1 MVSLEDFVHTD
12 SNDFSALISHRFQS
26 IDTVSQHPSW
36 LQLAGHA
43 YHAFSCCHFDG
54 CDRLFGSHDATTH
67 ENVWGEYKDESR
79 GRFRPDPL
87 TSTDPLTFGDPLT
100 FPSTLHSAASTN
112 AEHKLS

>member
-12 SNDFSALISHRFQS
+12 SNDYSALISHDSEAPTQYRKRY
-26 IDTVSQHPSW
+26 SW
-36 LQLAGHA
+36 QPLAGHV
-43 YHAFSCCHFDG
+43 YHAVSCCHFDG
-54 CDRLFGSHDATTH
+54 CDRLFGSHDPTT
-67 ENVWGEYKDESR
+67 NAKVWGESKDESR
-79 GRFRPDPL
+79 GRIRPDPL